1 MRYPSSPLLMISLI
15 PPTSGATTSLFG
27 YHVPELLSVMFRSY
41 ARSARTSPY
50 TIAFPEVSS
59 AINRACREG
68 RCAKSEME
76 LVRNEFLRI
85 WPKFQWIRVNE
96 ELMHQAGE
104 LIFEH
109 SLRGFDAVHLASA
122 LLLKQEGGAIDIFFS
137 CFDHNLNRAARE
149 EGLLTHEL

>member
-1 MRYPSSPLLMISLI
+1 VIAYFDSSSIVKWFFDERFTELAKDIKNRAEIVITSLI
-15 PPTSGATTSLFG
+15 AL
-27 YHVPELLSVMFRSY
+27 
-41 ARSARTSPY
+41 
-50 TIAFPEVSS
+50 PEVSS
-59 AINRACREG
+59 AINRAYREG

-96 ELMHQAGE
+96 ELMQQAGK

-122 LLLKQEGGAIDIFFS
+122 LLLKQEGGAIDLFFS
-137 CFDHNLNRAARE
+137 CFDQNLNRAARE
-149 EGLLTHEL
+149 KGLLTHEL

>member
-1 MRYPSSPLLMISLI
+1 MIAYFDSSSIVKWFFDERFTELAKGIKNRAKIVVTSLI
-15 PPTSGATTSLFG
+15 AL
-27 YHVPELLSVMFRSY
+27 
-41 ARSARTSPY
+41 
-50 TIAFPEVSS
+50 PEVSS
-59 AINRACREG
+59 AINRAYSEG
-68 RCAKSEME
+68 RCAKSEMD

-96 ELMHQAGE
+96 ELMQQAGK

-122 LLLKQEGGAIDIFFS
+122 LLLKQEGGAIDLFFS

>member
-1 MRYPSSPLLMISLI
+1 MIAYFDSSSIVKWFFDERFTELAKGIKNRAKIVVTSLI
-15 PPTSGATTSLFG
+15 AL
-27 YHVPELLSVMFRSY
+27 
-41 ARSARTSPY
+41 
-50 TIAFPEVSS
+50 PEVSS
-59 AINRACREG
+59 AINRAYSEG
-68 RCAKSEME
+68 RCAKSEMD

-122 LLLKQEGGAIDIFFS
+122 LLLKQEGGAIDLFFS

-149 EGLLTHEL
+149 KGLLTHEL

>member
-1 MRYPSSPLLMISLI
+1 MIAYFDSSSIVKWFFDERFTELAKDIKNRAKI
-15 PPTSGATTSLFG
+15 VVTSL
-27 YHVPELLSVMFRSY
+27 
-41 ARSARTSPY
+41 
-50 TIAFPEVSS
+50 IAFPEVSS

-96 ELMHQAGE
+96 ELMHQTGE

-122 LLLKQEGGAIDIFFS
+122 LLLKQKCIFV
-137 CFDHNLNRAARE
+137 L
-149 EGLLTHEL
+149 

>member
-1 MRYPSSPLLMISLI
+1 MIAYFDSSSIVKWFFDERFTELARDIKNRAKI
-15 PPTSGATTSLFG
+15 VVTSL
-27 YHVPELLSVMFRSY
+27 
-41 ARSARTSPY
+41 
-50 TIAFPEVSS
+50 IAFPEVSS

-96 ELMHQAGE
+96 ELMQQAGE

-122 LLLKQEGGAIDIFFS
+122 LLLKQEGGAIDLFFS

>member
-1 MRYPSSPLLMISLI
+1 VIAYFDSSSIVKWFFDERFTELAKGIKNRAKIVVTSLI
-15 PPTSGATTSLFG
+15 AL
-27 YHVPELLSVMFRSY
+27 
-41 ARSARTSPY
+41 
-50 TIAFPEVSS
+50 PEVSS
-59 AINRACREG
+59 AINRAYSEG
-68 RCAKSEME
+68 RCAKSEMD

-96 ELMHQAGE
+96 ELMQQAGK

-122 LLLKQEGGAIDIFFS
+122 LLLKQEGGAIDLFFS

>member
-1 MRYPSSPLLMISLI
+1 VIAYFDSSSIVKWFFDERFTELAKGIKNRAKIVVTSLI
-15 PPTSGATTSLFG
+15 AL
-27 YHVPELLSVMFRSY
+27 
-41 ARSARTSPY
+41 
-50 TIAFPEVSS
+50 PEVSS
-59 AINRACREG
+59 AINRAYSEG
-68 RCAKSEME
+68 RCAKSEMD

-96 ELMHQAGE
+96 ELMQQAGK

-122 LLLKQEGGAIDIFFS
+122 LLLKQEGGAIDLFFS

-149 EGLLTHEL
+149 KGLLTHEL